1 MKPWRAKLLLIAG
14 GAALAFAI
22 PAAGQR
28 DDGPESLLPPGFGEP
43 PPPAPKAPPA
53 DRPGTPSPPASLSPS
68 ASPSPSSPAPPAPTP
83 ARPRSPTPLAVEN
96 SAAED
101 LEALARQN
109 VPPPIEIPDESRRPL
124 NPVGPLR
131 PDNWGLGL
139 DAFGTA
145 NGRFLS
151 GLMGRLNAPLPSRWT
166 SILLRRAMLSEASA
180 PPGVNEVD
188 WLAERAWL
196 LLRMGEADSAR
207 MLVQAIDVDRFT
219 PRMFTVA
226 VQTALATADPA
237 ALCPLVAPGRKVSDQ
252 KAWPLADAMCAS
264 LEGDA
269 ARASQLIDQARRRTG
284 GGIDTLLA
292 EKVIGAGANTRR
304 AVTIEWEGVDELNSW
319 RFGLASA
326 TGLEI
331 PAELLNRAGPAV
343 WAWQARAPMLPLEQ
357 RIGAAQRAAT
367 LGVFSNASLVEM
379 HSLLADRTDP
389 SEIEGS
395 IGGRLRKAYVGDSI
409 DARMDALRNLW
420 DEGDDRYGR
429 FILTAAAAAR
439 IAPSADRGNRTDEL
453 VGAMMSAGFDRFA
466 AAWGPVADGL
476 DGDDGHRAWSILA
489 VGAPGTV
496 VDLSAGRIDD
506 FTESADRHRGRMLVA
521 ALAGLGRLDDP
532 LPYGVSPA
540 PRSRWANIIGA
551 AARAGQPGTVALL
564 AGVGMQTPSWRGV
577 PPEHLYHI
585 VRALKEVGMER
596 EARMIAAEAMTRL

>member
-1 MKPWRAKLLLIAG
+1 MKPLRAKLLFLAG

-22 PAAGQR
+22 PAMGQR
-28 DDGPESLLPPGFGEP
+28 EKGPESLLPPGFGEP

-53 DRPGTPSPPASLSPS
+53 ETPSAPAPAPATPSPPPPPRPKPVA
-68 ASPSPSSPAPPAPTP
+68 APVPGLGIEDA
-83 ARPRSPTPLAVEN
+83 
-96 SAAED
+96 AAED
-101 LEALARQN
+101 LQELARQAM
-109 VPPPIEIPDESRRPL
+109 PPPIEIPDESRRPT

-131 PDNWGLGL
+131 PGNWGLGL
-139 DAFGTA
+139 DAFGSA

-166 SILLRRAMLSEASA
+166 SILLRRALLSEASA
-180 PPGVNEVD
+180 PPQVNEVD
-188 WLAERAWL
+188 WVAERAWL

-226 VQTALATADPA
+226 VQAALATSDPA
-237 ALCPLVAPGRKVSDQ
+237 ALCPLVGPGRKVSDQ
-252 KAWPLADAMCAS
+252 PAWPLADAMCAS

-284 GGIDTLLA
+284 GGIDLLLA
-292 EKVIGAGANTRR
+292 EKVIGAGTNTRR

-331 PAELLNRAGPAV
+331 PEALLNRAGPAV
-343 WAWQARAPMLPLEQ
+343 WAWQARAPMIPLEQ
-357 RIGAAQRAAT
+357 RVAAAQRAAT

-389 SEIEGS
+389 SEMEGS
-395 IGGRLRKAYVGDSI
+395 IGGRLRKAYVAGSI
-409 DARMDALRNLW
+409 NDRLDAMRDLW
-420 DEGDDRYGR
+420 GEGEDRYGR

-439 IAPSADRGNRTDEL
+439 IPPSAEYGNRTDDL
-453 VGAMMSAGFDRFA
+453 IASMMTAGFDRFA
-466 AAWGPVADGL
+466 APWGGVADGL

-489 VGAPGTV
+489 VGAPRAV
-496 VDLSAGRIDD
+496 VDLSAGRIED
-506 FTESADRHRGRMLVA
+506 FTESAGGHRGRMLVA
-521 ALAGLGRLDDP
+521 ALAGLGRLEDP

-551 AARAGQPGTVALL
+551 AARANQPGTVALL
-564 AGVGMQTPSWRGV
+564 AGVGMQTASWRGV

-585 VRALKEVGMER
+585 VKALKDVGLEY

>member
-1 MKPWRAKLLLIAG
+1 MKPLRAKLLLLAG

-22 PAAGQR
+22 PAMGQR
-28 DDGPESLLPPGFGEP
+28 DKGPESLLPPGFGEP
-43 PPPAPKAPPA
+43 PPPAPKAPQPDPA
-53 DRPGTPSPPASLSPS
+53 ATPAPASP
-68 ASPSPSSPAPPAPTP
+68 ASPAPPAPPRRAATP
-83 ARPRSPTPLAVEN
+83 VPGLSIEDA
-96 SAAED
+96 AAED
-101 LEALARQN
+101 LEALAQQAL
-109 VPPPIEIPDESRRPL
+109 PPPIEIPEASRRPT

-131 PDNWGLGL
+131 PGNWGLGL
-139 DAFGTA
+139 DAFGAA

-166 SILLRRAMLSEASA
+166 SILLRRALLSETTA
-180 PPGVNEVD
+180 PPQVNEVD
-188 WLAERAWL
+188 WVAERAWL

-237 ALCPLVAPGRKVSDQ
+237 ALCPLVGPGRKVSDQ
-252 KAWPLADAMCAS
+252 PVWPLADAMCAS

-292 EKVIGAGANTRR
+292 EKVIGAGTNTRR
-304 AVTIEWEGVDELNSW
+304 AVTIEWEGVDALDSW

-331 PAELLNRAGPAV
+331 PQALLNRAGPAV
-343 WAWQARAPMLPLEQ
+343 WAWQARAPMIPLEQ
-357 RIGAAQRAAT
+357 RVEAAQRAAV

-389 SEIEGS
+389 SEIEAS
-395 IGGRLRKAYVGDSI
+395 IGGRLRKAYVAGSIGDRLDSMR
-409 DARMDALRNLW
+409 DLW
-420 DEGDDRYGR
+420 GEGDDRYGR

-439 IAPSADRGNRTDEL
+439 IPPSGEYGNRTDDL
-453 VGAMMSAGFDRFA
+453 IGSMMTAGFDRFA
-466 AAWGPVADGL
+466 APWGGVADAM
-476 DGDDGHRAWSILA
+476 DGDDGDRAWSILA
-489 VGAPGTV
+489 VGAPRPV
-496 VDLSAGRIDD
+496 VDLSAGRVED
-506 FTESADRHRGRMLVA
+506 FTESAGGHRGRMLVA
-521 ALAGLGRLDDP
+521 ALAGLGRLEDP

-540 PRSRWANIIGA
+540 PRSRWANIIAG
-551 AARAGQPGTVALL
+551 AARAGQPGTVVLL
-564 AGVGMQTPSWRGV
+564 AGVGMQTASWRGV

-585 VRALKEVGMER
+585 VRALKEVGLEY

>member
-1 MKPWRAKLLLIAG
+1 MKPLRAKLLLLAG

-22 PAAGQR
+22 PAMGQR
-28 DDGPESLLPPGFGEP
+28 EKGPESLLPPGFGEP
-43 PPPAPKAPPA
+43 PPPAPK
-53 DRPGTPSPPASLSPS
+53 TPSPD
-68 ASPSPSSPAPPAPTP
+68 SPAPPSPSTP
-83 ARPRSPTPLAVEN
+83 APASPSAPPRPDDGLEVED
-96 SAAED
+96 AAAQD
-101 LEALARQN
+101 LEALAQQAL
-109 VPPPIEIPDESRRPL
+109 PPPIEIPEASRRPT

-131 PDNWGLGL
+131 PGNWGLGAA
-139 DAFGTA
+139 AFGNA

-166 SILLRRAMLSEASA
+166 SILLRRALLSEAAA
-180 PPGVNEVD
+180 PPQVNEVD
-188 WLAERAWL
+188 WIAERAWL

-219 PRMFTVA
+219 PRMFSVA

-237 ALCPLVAPGRKVSDQ
+237 ALCPLVGPGRKVSDQ
-252 KAWPLADAMCAS
+252 PVWPLADAMCAS

-269 ARASQLIDQARRRTG
+269 ARASQLIEQARRRSG

-292 EKVIGAGANTRR
+292 EKVIGAGTNTRR
-304 AVTIEWEGVDELNSW
+304 AVTIEWQGVSELNSW

-331 PAELLNRAGPAV
+331 PGELMDRAGPAV
-343 WAWQARAPMLPLEQ
+343 WAWQARAPMIPLEQ

-389 SEIEGS
+389 SEIEAS
-395 IGGRLRKAYVGDSI
+395 IGGRLRKAYVGGSI
-409 DARMDALRNLW
+409 DDRVDAMRALW
-420 DEGDDRYGR
+420 SEGDDRYGR
-429 FILTAAAAAR
+429 YILTAAAAAG
-439 IAPSADRGNRTDEL
+439 IPASADRGNRTDDL
-453 VGAMMSAGFDRFA
+453 VGSMMSAGYDRFA
-466 AAWGPVADGL
+466 ARWGGIADSL

-489 VGAPGTV
+489 VGAPRPV
-496 VDLSAGRIDD
+496 VDLSANRIED
-506 FTESADRHRGRMLVA
+506 FTDSAGSHRGRTLVA

-540 PRSRWANIIGA
+540 PRSRWANMIDA
-551 AARAGQPGTVALL
+551 AARAKQPGTVALL
-564 AGVGMQTPSWRGV
+564 AGVGMQTASWRGV

-585 VRALKEVGMER
+585 VRALRQVGLDY

>member
-1 MKPWRAKLLLIAG
+1 M
-14 GAALAFAI
+14 
-22 PAAGQR
+22 GQR
-28 DDGPESLLPPGFGEP
+28 DKQREAAPESLLPPGFGEP

-53 DRPGTPSPPASLSPS
+53 DRPDAPPQ
-68 ASPSPSSPAPPAPTP
+68 SPSSPAPPSPP
-83 ARPRSPTPLAVEN
+83 SARPTAPSPLAVEVED

-109 VPPPIEIPDESRRPL
+109 LPPPIEIPEESRRPT

-131 PDNWGLGL
+131 AGNWGLGL
-139 DAFGTA
+139 DAFGNA

-166 SILLRRAMLSEASA
+166 SILLRRALLSEASA
-180 PPGVNEVD
+180 PPQVNEVD
-188 WLAERAWL
+188 WVAERAWL

-207 MLVQAIDVDRFT
+207 MLVQAVDVDRFT
-219 PRMFTVA
+219 PRMFSVA
-226 VQTALATADPA
+226 VQAALATADPA
-237 ALCPLVAPGRKVSDQ
+237 ALCPLVGPGRKVSDQ
-252 KAWPLADAMCAS
+252 PVWPLADAMCAS

-269 ARASQLIDQARRRTG
+269 ARASQLIEQARRRSGTS
-284 GGIDTLLA
+284 IDTLLTQ
-292 EKVIGAGANTRR
+292 KVIGAGTNTRG

-331 PAELLNRAGPAV
+331 PGALMNRAGSAV
-343 WAWQARAPMLPLEQ
+343 WAWQARAPMIPLEQ
-357 RIGAAQRAAT
+357 RIPAAERAAA

-379 HSLLADRTDP
+379 HSLLLDRTDP
-389 SEIEGS
+389 SEIEES
-395 IGGRLRKAYVGDSI
+395 IGGRLRKAYVGGSVENRV
-409 DARMDALRNLW
+409 DAMRDLW
-420 DEGDDRYGR
+420 GGEGGDRYGR
-429 FILTAAAAAR
+429 FILTAGAAAR
-439 IAPSADRGNRTDEL
+439 IPASAERGNRTDDL
-453 VGAMMSAGFDRFA
+453 LGSMMSGGFDRLA
-466 AAWGPVADGL
+466 AGWGPVADGL

-489 VGAPGTV
+489 VGAPRQV
-496 VDLSAGRIDD
+496 VDLSAGRIED
-506 FTESADRHRGRMLVA
+506 FTDSAGGHRGRMLVA

-540 PRSRWANIIGA
+540 PRSRWANIISA

-585 VRALKEVGMER
+585 VRALKEVGLEY